1 MNVMK
6 ACGILL
12 LVITATLVL
21 IVVWTV
27 NTGASE
33 KEFIIALST
42 IPILEIVVGGTIV
55 YKKYKN

>member
-1 MNVMK
+1 MK

>member
-1 MNVMK
+1 MK

-12 LVITATLVL
+12 LVIAATLVL

-42 IPILEIVVGGTIV
+42 IPILEIVVGGMII